1 MKRPTFHAGIRAGA
15 PFAGPQ
21 LPNADLSRQPEGR
34 VAHRRAQGLKLTGL
48 TLACLLGSLLGA
60 APLCAQPADPRPFPA
75 IEAGMHTANIT
86 RIAVDAAGRY
96 AVTASYDKTARVWE
110 LSGGKLLQ
118 VLRVPVGE
126 NQEGKLYAVALSP
139 DGRLVALG
147 GFTGPDG
154 PDQHI
159 YLFDRA
165 SGRMVGRIGG
175 LPDVVLSLAFS
186 PDGRRLAAALGTNG
200 IRLYAAEA
208 PWRELGR
215 DAVYGDAS
223 YSVDFDRRGRLVA
236 TSLDG
241 KLRLYDE
248 HLKPLVAPRTVPGG
262 ERPFFARFSPDGR
275 RIAVGFD
282 DSTAVSVVSGEDL
295 KLLYR
300 VDTRGADNGDLS
312 KVAWFADGETLYAA
326 GRNSLDDGQ
335 NPVRAWPQQGR
346 GPMQT
351 WPVATDNVM
360 DLQPLADGRLVYG
373 TGNPA
378 WGVLDARGH
387 RLVQQTPPI
396 LDHRGNYDEFRVSA
410 AGDVVEF
417 EQETWREGRW
427 QASLARFDL
436 AARRL
441 ERGVS
446 PLAGLHAPRTEGLA
460 LTDWQGTTRP
470 RLAGQPLALQQYE
483 HSFSLSVSPDG
494 QRFALGAEW
503 AVYLFDQQGHMLWR
517 KPTPGIGWLV
527 NLSADGRFVVAALG
541 DGSLRWYRTDDK
553 GSEALAL
560 FVHADGERWVL
571 WTPEGFYD
579 AAPGADDLIGYRLNQ
594 GRDQAGE
601 FVASGRLAKQF
612 YRPDLIARRLAGDE
626 AGIAAAVREVGDV
639 RQVLT
644 AGLRPEVTLLSDTT
658 AESAGEYE
666 LKLKVQARSGG
677 VGQVEIRINGAALEG
692 RTSPPTGGMLSQR
705 LSLAPGRNVITAAVY
720 DRANKQ
726 ASEPVQAVVTVQPSG
741 VKPTLH
747 VLAVGVTNYRDG
759 TLAKGMRFAADDAVA
774 FARTLKR
781 HGLAEVEAVT
791 EPVLLTDQQAT
802 RERIVGEL
810 EAFAHKVRPADL
822 FVLYLADHGTSLEAG
837 EYYYLPWG
845 LRYTGQAAIEEQALS
860 GPQLRALLARINATK
875 TLVVLDS
882 CSSGAFTRLRLA
894 GRDLGDKG
902 SIDRFARLSGRVVL
916 AAAGDQRMALESP
929 DNQRGIYTGALI
941 RGLQGTADTSR
952 NGLVEVGEL
961 ADFVEAEVARALGS
975 VRVVTVAG
983 PDRIC

>member
-1 MKRPTFHAGIRAGA
+1 MKPPRFPVMR
-15 PFAGPQ
+15 
-21 LPNADLSRQPEGR
+21 LM
-34 VAHRRAQGLKLTGL
+34 L
-48 TLACLLGSLLGA
+48 TLACLLGGLVA
-60 APLCAQPADPRPFPA
+60 VAPLCAQPTDPRPFPA
-75 IEAGMHTANIT
+75 IEAGMHTAMIN

-96 AVTASYDKTARVWE
+96 AVTASDDKTARVWE
-110 LSGGKLLQ
+110 LSSGKLLQ

-147 GFTGPDG
+147 GWTGHPG
-154 PDQHI
+154 LGANI

-165 SGRMVGRIGG
+165 SGRMLGRIGG
-175 LPDVVLSLAFS
+175 VPTVVNHLAFS
-186 PDGRRLAAALGTNG
+186 TDGHRLAAALGGGNG

-208 PWRELGR
+208 PWRELAG
-215 DAVYGDAS
+215 DTNYGDSS
-223 YSVDFDRRGRLVA
+223 YSVDFDHRGRLVA
-236 TSLDG
+236 TSWDG

-248 HLKPLVAPRTVPGG
+248 HLTPLVAPRTVPGG

-282 DSTAVSVVSGEDL
+282 DSTAVRVVSGDDL
-295 KLLYR
+295 ELRYP

-312 KVAWFADGETLYAA
+312 KVAWSADGETLYAA
-326 GRNSLDDGQ
+326 GMNVLGDGQ
-335 NPVRAWPQQGR
+335 TPVRGWPQQGR
-346 GPMQT
+346 GPMQA

-360 DLQPLADGRLVYG
+360 DLQPLADGRLIYAASD
-373 TGNPA
+373 PA

-387 RLVQQTPPI
+387 RLVQQPPPI

-417 EQETWREGRW
+417 QQKTWRDGRW
-427 QASLARFDL
+427 QSRLAHFDL

-460 LTDWQGTTRP
+460 VTDWEHTTHP
-470 RLAGQPLALQQYE
+470 RLAGQPLALSAQYE
-483 HSFSLSVSPDG
+483 RSRSLAVSPDA

-503 AVYLFDQQGHMLWR
+503 AVYLFDHQGQMLWR
-517 KPTPGIGWLV
+517 KPTPSVAWLV
-527 NLSADGRFVVAALG
+527 NLSADGGFVVAALG
-541 DGSLRWYRTDDK
+541 DGSLRWYRTDDE

-579 AAPGADDLIGYRLNQ
+579 AAPGADDLIGYHLNQ
-594 GRDQAGE
+594 RRDQAGE

-626 AGIAAAVREVGDV
+626 AAMAAAVREVGDV

-644 AGLRPEVTLLSDTT
+644 AGLRPEVTLISDAT
-658 AESAGEYE
+658 ADSAGEYE

-705 LSLAPGRNVITAAVY
+705 LPLAPGRNVITAAVY

-759 TLAKGMRFAADDAVA
+759 TLAKGVRFAADDAVA

-791 EPVLLTDQQAT
+791 EPVLLTDQRAT

-810 EAFAHKVRPADL
+810 EAFAQKVRPADL
-822 FVLYLADHGTSLEAG
+822 FVLYLAGHGTSLEDG

-845 LRYTGQAAIEEQALS
+845 LRYTGQAAIKEQALS

-882 CSSGAFTRLRLA
+882 CSSGAFTRLQLA

-929 DNQRGIYTGALI
+929 DNQHGIYTDALI

-961 ADFVEAEVARALGS
+961 ADFVEAEVARVSLKLFNYEQFPMRDIQGQNFPVS
-975 VRVVTVAG
+975 RKLDEV
-983 PDRIC
+983 DR

>member
-1 MKRPTFHAGIRAGA
+1 M
-15 PFAGPQ
+15 
-21 LPNADLSRQPEGR
+21 
-34 VAHRRAQGLKLTGL
+34 
-48 TLACLLGSLLGA
+48 
-60 APLCAQPADPRPFPA
+60 
-75 IEAGMHTANIT
+75 
-86 RIAVDAAGRY
+86 
-96 AVTASYDKTARVWE
+96 
-110 LSGGKLLQ
+110 
-118 VLRVPVGE
+118 
-126 NQEGKLYAVALSP
+126 
-139 DGRLVALG
+139 
-147 GFTGPDG
+147 
-154 PDQHI
+154 
-159 YLFDRA
+159 
-165 SGRMVGRIGG
+165 
-175 LPDVVLSLAFS
+175 
-186 PDGRRLAAALGTNG
+186 
-200 IRLYAAEA
+200 
-208 PWRELGR
+208 
-215 DAVYGDAS
+215 
-223 YSVDFDRRGRLVA
+223 A
-236 TSLDG
+236 TSYDG

-248 HLKPLVAPRTVPGG
+248 RLKLLVAPRTVPGG

-295 KLLYR
+295 KLRYR

-312 KVAWFADGETLYAA
+312 KVAWSADGETLYAA

-335 NPVRAWPQQGR
+335 HPVRAWPQQGR
-346 GPMQT
+346 GPRQT
-351 WPVATDNVM
+351 WPVATSTVF
-360 DLQPLADGRLVYG
+360 DLQPLSDGRLVYAAAD
-373 TGNPA
+373 PA
-378 WGVLDARGH
+378 WGVLDAHGH
-387 RLVQQTPPI
+387 RLVQQSPPI
-396 LDHRGNYDEFRVSA
+396 LDHGGNYDEFRLSA

-417 EQETWREGRW
+417 EQVTWREGRW

-460 LTDWQGTTRP
+460 VTDWKDSHP
-470 RLAGQPLALQQYE
+470 RLAGQSLALADQYE
-483 HSFSLSVSPDG
+483 LSRSLAVSPDA
-494 QRFALGAEW
+494 QRFALGTEW
-503 AVYLFDQQGHMLWR
+503 HVRLFDHQGHVLWR
-517 KPTPGIGWLV
+517 KPTPDVAWLV
-527 NLSADGRFVVAALG
+527 NLSADDRFVVAALG
-541 DGSLRWYRTDDK
+541 DGSLRWYRSDDG

-579 AAPGADDLIGYRLNQ
+579 AAPGADNLIGYHLNQ

-601 FVASGRLAKQF
+601 FVASGQLAKQF

-626 AGIAAAVREVGDV
+626 GAIAAAVREVGDV

-705 LSLAPGRNVITAAVY
+705 LSLGPGRNVITAAVY

-726 ASEPVQAVVTVQPSG
+726 ASEPVQAVVTVRPSG

-747 VLAVGVTNYRDG
+747 VLAIGVTKYRDG
-759 TLAKGMRFAADDAVA
+759 TLAKGVRFAADDAVA

-791 EPVLLTDQQAT
+791 DPVLLTDQQAT

-810 EAFAHKVRPADL
+810 EAFAQKVRPADL
-822 FVLYLADHGTSLEAG
+822 FVVYLAGHGTSLEDG

-845 LRYTGQAAIEEQALS
+845 LRYTGQAAIKEQALS

-882 CSSGAFTRLRLA
+882 CSSGAFTRLQVA

-929 DNQRGIYTGALI
+929 DNRQGIYTGALI
-941 RGLQGTADTSR
+941 RGLQGAADTSR

-961 ADFVEAEVARALGS
+961 ADFVEAEVARVSLKLFNYEQFPMRDIQGQNFPVS
-975 VRVVTVAG
+975 RKLDEVGR
-983 PDRIC
+983 